1 MSASDQQ
8 QQPSG
13 RVADLK
19 TAAAVPL
26 RPREDRKAVMRQ
38 PGDSTALK
46 CSMMKAKLAGSTG
59 C

>member
-1 MSASDQQ
+1 MRC
-8 QQPSG
+8 G
-13 RVADLK
+13 FGHLK

-46 CSMMKAKLAGSTG
+46 CNMMKARLAGNTG